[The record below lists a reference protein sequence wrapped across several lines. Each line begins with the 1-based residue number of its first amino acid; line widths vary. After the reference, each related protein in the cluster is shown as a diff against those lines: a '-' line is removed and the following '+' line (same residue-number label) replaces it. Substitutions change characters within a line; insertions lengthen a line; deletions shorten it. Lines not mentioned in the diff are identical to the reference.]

1 MASSLLI
8 EDWETTEVKNRLSK
22 PKSGRDVK
30 AN

>member
-8 EDWETTEVKNRLSK
+8 EDWETTEVKNRFSK
-22 PKSGRDVK
+22 PESGRNVK